1 MATQITLY
9 LQSRKR
15 NLDTRNGTVIIAL
28 KMRLQTQYLTV
39 SENKCSE
46 NILTKSKHSEF
57 KQNQLV

>member
-15 NLDTRNGTVIIAL
+15 NLDPRYGTVNIAL
-28 KMRLQTQYLTV
+28 KMRLQTQYIN
-39 SENKCSE
+39 ENKCSE
-46 NILTKSKHSEF
+46 NILTKSKHSEV